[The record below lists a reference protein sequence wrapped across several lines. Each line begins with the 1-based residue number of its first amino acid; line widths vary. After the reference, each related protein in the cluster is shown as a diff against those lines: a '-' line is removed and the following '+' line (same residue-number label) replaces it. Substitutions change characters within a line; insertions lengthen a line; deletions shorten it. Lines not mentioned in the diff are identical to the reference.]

1 MSTRSLP
8 PTDPSAANAP
18 GPADVAVE
26 APLTLDQPAAQVH
39 GFFDQFGLWANLGIS
54 LLIPVVAGFFLPTS
68 MAATVA
74 AIVVG
79 SVLGCG
85 LLGAVAAIGARL
97 AVPTMVVFRGLF
109 GRAGSSVPTVLNIA
123 QCLGWATFEVWIIS
137 VAAGQ
142 IFPAVPR
149 SIFVVAAGVI
159 ATVMAL
165 RPLRSSKW
173 LKRIAVVAVLACS
186 AYFLVDAAR
195 RPLTVAGDGWTGWW
209 TNVDLVVAMSVSWIP
224 LVADYSRHGRSPR
237 TSGFAVGLGFGLAS
251 AAFFFVGVLGIA
263 AYQPADGDVVGAL
276 LAVPAGAIALAI
288 LALDEVDQA
297 FANVYSTAI
306 SVQNLAPRTDRRVL
320 AVVVGV
326 LAVVL
331 GLVITDGYAYEGFL
345 LLIGA
350 VFTPLGAVLVVDFF
364 VVRRGRYDVG
374 PDAPGRWLLLV
385 PWLVGFVAFQLTS
398 PTFVSN
404 FPQWQDF
411 WRSAQSALG
420 IPADNGWSAAVV
432 ALVVAGVLTGAL
444 GPFAGR
450 THRAVL
456 AADGERN
463 G

>member
-1 MSTRSLP
+1 M
-8 PTDPSAANAP
+8 D
-18 GPADVAVE
+18 
-26 APLTLDQPAAQVH
+26 H
-39 GFFDQFGLWANLGIS
+39 LG
-54 LLIPVVAGFFLPTS
+54 
-68 MAATVA
+68 
-74 AIVVG
+74 
-79 SVLGCG
+79 
-85 LLGAVAAIGARL
+85 R
-97 AVPTMVVFRGLF
+97 RGQLF
-109 GRAGSSVPTVLNIA
+109 PSVPR
-123 QCLGWATFEVWIIS
+123 W
-137 VAAGQ
+137 
-142 IFPAVPR
+142 
-149 SIFVVAAGVI
+149 IFVVAAGVI
-159 ATVMAL
+159 ATLMAL

-173 LKRIAVVAVLACS
+173 LKRIAVVAVLLCS
-186 AYFLVDAAR
+186 GYFLIDAAT
-195 RPLTVAGDGWTGWW
+195 RPLAVAGDGWSGWW
-209 TNVDLVVAMSVSWIP
+209 TNVDLVIAMSVSWIP

-237 TSGFAVGLGFGLAS
+237 TSGIAVGLGFGLAS

-326 LAVVL
+326 LAVLL

-374 PDAPGRWLLLV
+374 PDAPGRWLLIV

-420 IPADNGWSAAVV
+420 IAADNGWSAAVV
-432 ALVVAGVLTGAL
+432 ALLVAAVLTAVL

-450 THRAVL
+450 AQRARPAGGAGV
-456 AADGERN
+456 GGGRES
-463 G
+463 